1 MSTIRLLVR
10 CIDGNWSGIVP
21 GGLASRVVAAL
32 SADPATFEEL
42 QQALK
47 RFIHFPAGAI
57 PLAELLP
64 GDWDTPHDLGLV
76 VIDLVGRM
84 VAADAETVRLAR
96 KGGLFWQA
104 VGPEG
109 EVETTEVN
117 LPFELAADWRLSD
130 QVEGWR
136 GLAEERRES
145 PGHARIDFR
154 SVLYGQPLYDYIA
167 LRVWDE
173 YREAESSGLVEHLLR
188 GQKSP
193 SRINGRSDQSFHQAV
208 SGSRPWLQGEF
219 ELAADLDDGD
229 PPLER
234 FDFRGSNAEWE
245 IIKRLHVD
253 WLLTPR
259 SDLAERSPR
268 QWALS
273 DHEHIMND
281 LEDQTRRWSLL
292 DVEPPGV
299 APDSVAF
306 RFSPFG
312 THEWVEYYELVRELL
327 WDSWFR
333 LLATCSESTLPDR
346 ARRASFGVAEQR
358 SAWRQAE
365 AARLAARAEEWL
377 DEPKFDLPGRTPR
390 SVIERER
397 CRLPERVPADQM
409 SLEPDCPICEMLAR
423 SHQPTFWSQDGCNFD
438 DDYAFDQYSETAEEW
453 REKQVDWQGF
463 AEHSSE
469 QE

>member
-1 MSTIRLLVR
+1 
-10 CIDGNWSGIVP
+10 
-21 GGLASRVVAAL
+21 
-32 SADPATFEEL
+32 
-42 QQALK
+42 
-47 RFIHFPAGAI
+47 
-57 PLAELLP
+57 
-64 GDWDTPHDLGLV
+64 
-76 VIDLVGRM
+76 
-84 VAADAETVRLAR
+84 
-96 KGGLFWQA
+96 
-104 VGPEG
+104 
-109 EVETTEVN
+109 
-117 LPFELAADWRLSD
+117 
-130 QVEGWR
+130 
-136 GLAEERRES
+136 
-145 PGHARIDFR
+145 
-154 SVLYGQPLYDYIA
+154 
-167 LRVWDE
+167 
-173 YREAESSGLVEHLLR
+173 
-188 GQKSP
+188 
-193 SRINGRSDQSFHQAV
+193 
-208 SGSRPWLQGEF
+208 
-219 ELAADLDDGD
+219 
-229 PPLER
+229 
-234 FDFRGSNAEWE
+234 
-245 IIKRLHVD
+245 
-253 WLLTPR
+253 
-259 SDLAERSPR
+259 LAERSPR

-346 ARRASFGVAEQR
+346 ARRASFSVAEQR

-463 AEHSSE
+463 AEHFSE